1 MSKVSK
7 DYEKNALV
15 AKIIEYVLTMSNCI
29 GYNILE
35 IYESLKNNFEVV
47 LKNKKI

>member
-1 MSKVSK
+1 MK
-7 DYEKNALV
+7 KNALV

-35 IYESLKNNFEVV
+35 IYEKL
-47 LKNKKI
+47 